1 MVSPQQG
8 RMKALELLQ
17 LVSFSVPGVRP
28 LPRGSAAALA
38 QMIDLRN
45 FATVSARYKVY
56 SNASEL
62 VCYVSVYYMIVRM
75 CLQCEHITRYFLFC
89 LISLTRVKL
98 LLRDTLIII

>member
-1 MVSPQQG
+1 MHILSYGFSLDNTINYLHYVYIPVVSPQQG

-45 FATVSARYKVY
+45 FATVSARYKV
-56 SNASEL
+56 
-62 VCYVSVYYMIVRM
+62 SVGVKKSIS
-75 CLQCEHITRYFLFC
+75 CLLY
-89 LISLTRVKL
+89 
-98 LLRDTLIII
+98 